1 MKFSTATFFVLF
13 AAAAS
18 VLGQYDHNVDEMMA
32 REFDFEEFEARGI
45 EHELYVR
52 QAEDVRLPFP
62 QPPKKS
68 GFELSWVVQLQITN
82 VKRQLAQL
90 ERRSRA
96 GCYESCV
103 QKYSAGKN
111 RNDCYTKCDKL
122 WGKNGA

>member
-18 VLGQYDHNVDEMMA
+18 VLGQYDHDVDEMMA

-52 QAEDVRLPFP
+52 QAED
-62 QPPKKS
+62 
-68 GFELSWVVQLQITN
+68 ITN

-90 ERRSRA
+90 ERLVLFQSFMNAITSTHPISSLSR
-96 GCYESCV
+96 
-103 QKYSAGKN
+103 
-111 RNDCYTKCDKL
+111 
-122 WGKNGA
+122 